1 MRNEPPKNNRLN
13 TSYVVIRTT
22 SLLLQVREAY
32 HLVTRLFPMPIIAYL
47 PYSDNTTFFDIFPN
61 SSYLLLFT
69 GWGEVPEG
77 TPCSKA
83 EHPVLYSFKAG
94 RYQLWKKAS
103 PACLE
108 FLHPKPAIRGSLFP
122 ERTFRNPTP

>member
-1 MRNEPPKNNRLN
+1 
-13 TSYVVIRTT
+13 
-22 SLLLQVREAY
+22 
-32 HLVTRLFPMPIIAYL
+32 MPIIAYL

-94 RYQLWKKAS
+94 RYQLWKK
-103 PACLE
+103 
-108 FLHPKPAIRGSLFP
+108 GFP
-122 ERTFRNPTP
+122 DCVCRMPRNSQAGEAFFQSVPFGTPSREK